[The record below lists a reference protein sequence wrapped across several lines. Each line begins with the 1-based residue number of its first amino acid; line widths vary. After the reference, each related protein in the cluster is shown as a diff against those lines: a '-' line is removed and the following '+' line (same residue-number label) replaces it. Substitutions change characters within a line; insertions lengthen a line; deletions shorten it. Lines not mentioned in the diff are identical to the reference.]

1 MIPMKKLICTYCLL
15 WLILNPVMALST
27 TENES
32 YLFKTVCDDY
42 EQRLLDMDEYESFDY
57 QRYLSLPDLSA
68 PFGFTPDHLKIF
80 GNAGPSDGIKL
91 VRPPYSNNR
100 GEATLEYMIELPA
113 MAHGMKPLLLL
124 TYNSSLHF
132 GLLGRGWTI
141 NLSKIAIDTFKNES
155 EKTAYLL
162 NGVSMIETAYSNDS
176 ASFLSA
182 NKNGEITQIE
192 RIGKISD
199 CYWQTI
205 DFNGVKHRF
214 CLMKNNEDDD
224 DEEGK
229 KIALWETSDGENTQ
243 VAEWYE
249 TYAENRYGD
258 YIKYHYSNE
267 KSPFLDTISVGNK
280 NEKDARMIL
289 LFQWGDNKEKP
300 ALTGYGNH
308 FSMTKRLKSFKIYFL
323 KDLSTVNKMPKNK
336 MDKYELSA
344 SYEFEYSSENQKTS
358 DCLIGFIAKYG
369 NISQTHKFDYYDD
382 TDSVKNYRQF
392 RDEFFNFTADSLI
405 KDRTGLMKT
414 IHTPL
419 GGCISMDYDY
429 FGPAHMLGDSVAE
442 QPLPY
447 DTLAAYKE
455 RRDSLLINYFH
466 RRDSLAE
473 ETKGRLALS
482 SLWLNDA
489 FSEDGLPSRNRF
501 SYQDPIK
508 NEQGKFCG
516 FASVITHNQI
526 KKDSLYED
534 YRIIVKDYD
543 TTSYKN
549 LSFLKHV
556 AIMSPDGNDTLS
568 ETDYQY
574 QDFTLDGGLLSIAKL
589 VSKNHKIG
597 NLSYGWNYKYDS
609 KSKYPNLI
617 EASFVNEGD
626 SAYNRKLK
634 FGYAS
639 NEEWLQKCNVTSIT
653 LSGGEKFVEKV
664 DFEYNDHFNPSS
676 VSRMIRYVNENKTE
690 TTDFEYDEQ
699 GNLIQCKLPGNENQ
713 RMTIKYEYDRRFNQF
728 VTKVSDSHGY
738 QSEWDNYDYLYGYP
752 QTIIDRNGQKMILKY
767 DELGRIDTVIAPN
780 EVETGV
786 PFTIR
791 YVYPNLTANSMQD
804 SLKYEEITD
813 SLILNVPESVYKN
826 EIPDSIKSLIKGTL
840 GVADSAIMW
849 CESIGWP
856 YDTFNILVDKGEILI
871 PECLCNDKEEPF
883 RAFTYRYN
891 AMNKDSNIIV
901 CVLEDGFG
909 RVIQKQSRMKVFH
922 PENVNE
928 SVLYEDPG
936 TNFVADAFR
945 FYDESG
951 RLRAITKPIISR
963 KNEVNDVKILTEI
976 SNLTAIEYDLLDRKT
991 KISSSVGDSLV
1002 YSYSEDNGKL
1012 IVNSDAEYHYT
1023 ADGKLLLRKT
1033 KDGYSESFAYDLY
1046 GRITNVERDGVSMR
1060 REYDGLGRLIQV
1072 LDSATGKVS
1081 FSYDESGNLA
1091 KKQGPKEDDIV
1102 EYKYQFNQLTDV
1114 IYPNSPAENLHFVY
1128 GDKNAPHNRVGLVSL
1143 ATDATGVHEFYYG
1156 RQGEISKVRTSVIIP
1171 DGPVETYVTQT
1182 EYDSW
1187 NRLKQVVY
1195 PDGEILTYSYDV
1207 MGQLVSSTGE
1217 KTYKYDYFKEG
1228 AYDELGR
1235 RTHYKYCNGAE
1246 TFLSYKGCSE
1256 NINQMLVKN
1265 MANKIFYQQC
1275 NGNDMEYNVCSF
1287 TDKTIKNFR
1296 SFNTLGEL
1304 IKDSVKIGENIA
1316 EPITFSDVNN
1326 NIFVVDEENRLRTLD
1341 KNGYISNY
1349 WYNAMGYQSL
1359 TLHGGQQMVF
1369 VNSMQALNEAY
1380 SPAYHIYLNR
1390 YFEKAG
1396 DFLYVKHIWMD
1407 DERVV
1412 SKVGRNSSF
1421 GSSPTRIE
1429 RAGTKID
1436 GIKLSYDS
1444 LYTVAQNSISS
1455 RYEKVDSHYP
1465 KSGKTSPSQAAL
1477 RSANIDNGND
1487 LYEENQFYY
1496 HSNPMSNVTLL
1507 TDLKCQP
1514 TQEVIMLQNG
1524 EIVSFKWNDTWLSPY
1539 FFRNMRY
1546 DFITNEY
1553 MLQMRN
1559 IPQYFNFEF
1568 KKLEVNNRLNG
1579 K

>member
-15 WLILNPVMALST
+15 WLILIPVMALST

-68 PFGFTPDHLKIF
+68 PFGFTPDYLKIF

-162 NGVSMIETAYSNDS
+162 NGDSMIETAYSNDS
-176 ASFLSA
+176 DSFLSA

-192 RIGKISD
+192 RIGEISD
-199 CYWQTI
+199 CYWQTT
-205 DFNGVKHRF
+205 DFNGVRHRF
-214 CLMKNNEDDD
+214 CLVKKDENDN
-224 DEEGK
+224 DEEGE

-258 YIKYHYSNE
+258 YIKYHYRNE

-289 LFQWGDNKEKP
+289 LFQWSDNNEKP

-308 FSMTKRLKSFKIYFL
+308 FSITKRLGAINIYFL

-344 SYEFEYSSENQKTS
+344 SYAFEYSNKKPL
-358 DCLIGFIAKYG
+358 DCLVKLTAKHG

-447 DTLAAYKE
+447 DTLVAYKE

-466 RRDSLAE
+466 RRDSLEE

-597 NLSYGWNYKYDS
+597 NLSYGWNYTYDS
-609 KSKYPNLI
+609 NSGFLNLI
-617 EASFVNEGD
+617 IASFDNKGNNT
-626 SAYNRKLK
+626 YNRTLK
-634 FGYAS
+634 FEYAQ
-639 NEEWLQKCNVTSIT
+639 NKDNLQKYNVISISH
-653 LSGGEKFVEKV
+653 LSGEKQVEKV
-664 DFEYNDHFNPSS
+664 DFNYEDELNPSL
-676 VSRMIRYVNENKTE
+676 VSQMVRYVNENKTD
-690 TTDFEYDEQ
+690 TTDFEYDEH
-699 GNLIQCKLPGNENQ
+699 GNLIQCKLPGNDKQ
-713 RMTIKYEYDRRFNQF
+713 RMTYKYEYDRRFNQF

-738 QSEWDNYDYLYGYP
+738 ESEWDDYDYLYGNP
-752 QTIIDRNGQKMILKY
+752 QTIIDRNGQRMILKY

-780 EVETGV
+780 EVEAGV

-791 YVYPNLTANSMQD
+791 YVYPNLTDNSKSD
-804 SLKYEEITD
+804 SMKHTEITD

-826 EIPDSIKSLIKGTL
+826 EIPDSIKSIIIKDFL
-840 GVADSAIMW
+840 EVADSAVMW

-871 PECLCNDKEEPF
+871 PECFCDDKKEPYM
-883 RAFTYRYN
+883 AVTYRYN
-891 AMNKDSNIIV
+891 AMNNDSNIIAR
-901 CVLEDGFG
+901 VLGDGFG
-909 RVIQKQSRMKVFH
+909 RILQTQERMEVYHPDNINKTVSYSKQE
-922 PENVNE
+922 PI
-928 SVLYEDPG
+928 
-936 TNFVADAFR
+936 FVADAFR
-945 FYDESG
+945 QFDESG
-951 RLRAITKPIISR
+951 RLSAISDPILSKNKNVDNIS
-963 KNEVNDVKILTEI
+963 ILTEI

-991 KISSSVGDSLV
+991 QISCSEGDSLE
-1002 YSYSEDNGKL
+1002 YAYSEDNGKL

-1033 KDGYSESFAYDLY
+1033 QDGYSESYAYDPC
-1046 GRITNVERDGVSMR
+1046 GRIEKIEKNGVLEI
-1060 REYDGLGRLIQV
+1060 REYDGLGRLTQV
-1072 LDSATGKVS
+1072 SDSATGTVT
-1081 FSYDESGNLA
+1081 FSYDECGNLA
-1091 KKQGPKEDDIV
+1091 KKHGPKENDDV
-1102 EYKYQFNQLTDV
+1102 EYKYRFNQLTDV

-1128 GDKNAPHNRVGLVSL
+1128 GDKNTPHNRVGLVSL

-1156 RQGEISKVRTSVIIP
+1156 RQGEISKVRTSVIVP
-1171 DGPVETYVTQT
+1171 DGLVETYVTQT

-1187 NRLKQVVY
+1187 NRLKKVVY

-1207 MGQLVSSTGE
+1207 KGRLATATGE
-1217 KTYKYDYFKEG
+1217 KSYTYDYFKEV

-1235 RTHYKYCNGAE
+1235 RSHYKYCNGAE
-1246 TFLSYKGCSE
+1246 TFLSYNRWSE
-1256 NINQMLVKN
+1256 NINRMLVKN
-1265 MANKIFYQQC
+1265 TKNTIIHQQC
-1275 NGNDMEYNVCSF
+1275 NGNDVEYDVHSF
-1287 TDKTIKNFR
+1287 TDKIIKSFR

-1304 IKDSVKIGENIA
+1304 MKDSVKIGENVA
-1316 EPITFSDVNN
+1316 EPIALSGADNN
-1326 NIFVVDEENRLRTLD
+1326 LFVVDEENRLRTLD
-1341 KNGYISNY
+1341 RNGYISNY
-1349 WYNAMGYQSL
+1349 WYNALGYQSL
-1359 TLHGGQQMVF
+1359 TMCGGQQMVF
-1369 VNSMQALNEAY
+1369 VNSLQALNEAY
-1380 SPAYHIYLNR
+1380 YPNFHIYLNR

-1396 DFLYVKHIWMD
+1396 DSLYVKHIWMD

-1412 SKVGRNSSF
+1412 SKVGKNSSF

-1429 RAGTKID
+1429 RAGTKVD

-1444 LYTVAQNSISS
+1444 LYAAAQNSIAS

-1465 KSGKTSPSQAAL
+1465 ESGKTCPSQASL
-1477 RSANIDNGND
+1477 RSSNIDNEND
-1487 LYEENQFYY
+1487 FYEENQFYY

-1559 IPQYFNFEF
+1559 IPRYFNFEF
-1568 KKLEVNNRLNG
+1568 KKMEVNNRLNG